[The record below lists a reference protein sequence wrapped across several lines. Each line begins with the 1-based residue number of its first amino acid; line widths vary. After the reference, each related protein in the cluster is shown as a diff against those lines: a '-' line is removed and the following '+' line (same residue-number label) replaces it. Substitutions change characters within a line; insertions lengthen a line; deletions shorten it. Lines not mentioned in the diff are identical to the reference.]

1 MKTEFKGLTQSTIKL
16 LNKEENVDVDF
27 KREGIESED
36 IVAFANSKNG
46 GVILIGVDEIK
57 DEPGKVIKG
66 KIVGT
71 KVGDPEKLKIINK
84 ATDCLPP
91 IQVKITYENID
102 DLPIIKV
109 IIPSGPFRPYCTRR
123 GVYKTRVNGRNAP
136 LDPDQLFEIFFE
148 REGKKF
154 IERFQEAT
162 KGLMNELNK
171 LVENFEVAEKKISD
185 SLEGISSSADEA
197 ESNSMDTQS
206 TVD

>member
-71 KVGDPEKLKIINK
+71 KVGDPEK
-84 ATDCLPP
+84 
-91 IQVKITYENID
+91 
-102 DLPIIKV
+102 
-109 IIPSGPFRPYCTRR
+109 
-123 GVYKTRVNGRNAP
+123 
-136 LDPDQLFEIFFE
+136 
-148 REGKKF
+148 
-154 IERFQEAT
+154 
-162 KGLMNELNK
+162 
-171 LVENFEVAEKKISD
+171 
-185 SLEGISSSADEA
+185 
-197 ESNSMDTQS
+197 
-206 TVD
+206 